1 VKRLKHK
8 ADGALRSLEVL
19 VPLIKQAVSSGD
31 EATQRGMEF
40 YREAGE
46 MLLEA
51 KEQVGRGQW
60 LHWLSENF
68 HLSSATAHRWMLV
81 ASTEGDFDSQR
92 EVERHTRARTRIPSG
107 LPENIRR
114 ILRGLT
120 PDVEALGDSEI
131 SESRESKLMRKLAA
145 QVVDAGFRVMSMKLH
160 PDHGGSN
167 EAMRRLNQVRAA
179 LKNAVEARL
188 LLS

>member
-1 VKRLKHK
+1 MRKLKHK
-8 ADGALRSLEVL
+8 ADGALRSLAVL
-19 VPLIKQAVSSGD
+19 VPLIKQAVQSGD
-31 EATQRGMEF
+31 SATKQGMDY

-51 KEQVGRGQW
+51 KEQVQKGQW
-60 LHWLSENF
+60 GNWLRDNF

-81 ASTEGDFDSQR
+81 ASTEGDFESQR
-92 EVERHTRARTRIPSG
+92 EVERHTRARSRMPSG

-114 ILRGLT
+114 ILRGLM
-120 PDVEALGDSEI
+120 PDVDALGDSEI
-131 SESRESKLMRKLAA
+131 SENRESKVLRKLAS